1 MAEKH
6 TAQFES
12 SGFQSNFDLDPFQQ
26 FDPPSESPP
35 PPTPPSP
42 PPPAKHGVRF
52 WGIIAALC
60 LLSFISA
67 LDVAIITTALPTIT
81 SQIGGESQ
89 YVWIANSFVL
99 ASSVLQPLF
108 GQLADII
115 GRRIPLIGSTVLF
128 AVGSGVAG
136 GAHNAAMLIV
146 GRTVQ
151 GVGAGG
157 LYVLLDIIC
166 CDLVP
171 LRERGKYL
179 GIMFSW
185 AGLAAAIG
193 PAVGGALAE
202 ADWRWIF
209 YLNIPI
215 CGVALGIILVFMRVK
230 TGAQQQPQ
238 QHATH
243 KWQQIDYLG
252 NLIFIPSITSLLFGL
267 FSGGITYP
275 WSSWRVILPL
285 VLGVLGWAAF
295 HLQQHFLAPYPSIP
309 SRLFANRTSA
319 TAYWLTFLSSAIVQ
333 MIGYFMPIYFQAV
346 QATSVLDSGTYY
358 LPFAFGTLAFAVI
371 SGALLSKFGAYR
383 PLHAASF
390 ALTAIGFGLFTLLN
404 DTSPKAM
411 WACFEL
417 IASMG
422 SGAILSVLLPAIM
435 AALPESDVAAAS
447 AAYCFIRTFGYIWG
461 VTIASIVFNDQV
473 NRNLGS
479 VGDAGFREMLRDGA
493 AYAFASQAHAVK
505 GMLEGSGGLGLW
517 KEIVGVY
524 IKSLDTIWWV
534 GLGISILGFF
544 CVGMERGLELR
555 KELET
560 EYGIDESRK

>member
-1 MAEKH
+1 MAEKNIS
-6 TAQFES
+6 QFES
-12 SGFQSNFDLDPFQQ
+12 TGLESASDNILDSAS
-26 FDPPSESPP
+26 PPS
-35 PPTPPSP
+35 TPPAP
-42 PPPAKHGVRF
+42 PKTKHGIRF

-81 SQIGGESQ
+81 AQIGGESQ

-115 GRRIPLIGSTVLF
+115 GRRIPLIASTVLF
-128 AVGSGVAG
+128 ALGSGVAG
-136 GAHNAAMLIV
+136 GAHNVAMLIA

-215 CGVALGIILVFMRVK
+215 CGAALAIILVFMRVN
-230 TGAQQQPQ
+230 TGDRGN
-238 QHATH
+238 H
-243 KWQQIDYLG
+243 KWRQVDYLG
-252 NLIFIPSITSLLFGL
+252 NLIFIPAITSLLFGL

-285 VLGVLGWAAF
+285 VLGVVGWAAF
-295 HLQQHFLAPYPSIP
+295 HLQQHYLAPFPSIP

-319 TAYWLTFLSSAIVQ
+319 TAYWLTFLSSALVQ
-333 MIGYFMPIYFQAV
+333 MIGYFMPVYFQAV
-346 QATSVLDSGTYY
+346 QATTVLDSGTYY
-358 LPFAFGTLAFAVI
+358 LPFAFGTLAFAVV
-371 SGALLSKFGAYR
+371 SGALLSHFGAYR

-390 ALTAIGFGLFTLLN
+390 ALSAVGLGLFTLLS

-417 IASMG
+417 LASMG
-422 SGAILSVLLPAIM
+422 SGAILSVLLPAVM

-447 AAYCFIRTFGYIWG
+447 AAYCFVRTFGYIWG

-473 NRNLGS
+473 NRNLGAVS
-479 VGDAGFREMLRDGA
+479 DPGFREMLRDGA

-505 GMLEGSGGLGLW
+505 ATLEAAGRSGLW

-524 IKSLDTIWWV
+524 MTSLDTIWWA

-544 CVGMERGLELR
+544 CVGLERGLELR
-555 KELET
+555 KELDT
-560 EYGIDESRK
+560 EYGIEESSK

>member
-1 MAEKH
+1 MEPVVGRDSF
-6 TAQFES
+6 QVEPFSVGFES
-12 SGFQSNFDLDPFQQ
+12 SGLESGEEKVAAQTPAA
-26 FDPPSESPP
+26 PPK
-35 PPTPPSP
+35 TQR
-42 PPPAKHGVRF
+42 GVKF

-81 SQIGGESQ
+81 SQIGGETQ

-115 GRRIPLIGSTVLF
+115 GRRIPLIVSTILF
-128 AVGSGVAG
+128 AVGSGIAG
-136 GAHNAAMLIV
+136 GANNVAMLIA
-146 GRTVQ
+146 GRTIQ

-193 PAVGGALAE
+193 PALGGALAE
-202 ADWRWIF
+202 KNWRWIF

-215 CGVALGIILVFMRVK
+215 CGVALGIILVFMQVK
-230 TGAQQQPQ
+230 SGMKGTY
-238 QHATH
+238 
-243 KWQQIDYLG
+243 KWKQLDYLG

-267 FSGGITYP
+267 FMGGVTYP
-275 WSSWRVILPL
+275 WASWRVIMPI
-285 VLGVLGWAAF
+285 VLGIVGWATF
-295 HLQQHFLAPYPSIP
+295 HVQQHFTSTPSVP
-309 SRLFANRTSA
+309 NRLFANRTSA
-319 TAYWLTFLSSAIVQ
+319 AAYFLTFLSSATVQ
-333 MIGYFMPIYFQAV
+333 MVGYFMPIYFQAV

-371 SGALLSKFGAYR
+371 SGVLLSKFGAYR
-383 PLHAASF
+383 PLHVASF
-390 ALTAIGFGLFTLLN
+390 ALSAIGFGLFTLLT
-404 DTSPKAM
+404 DHSPKVM
-411 WACFEL
+411 WAWFEL

-422 SGAILSVLLPAIM
+422 SGAILSVLLPAVM

-447 AAYCFIRTFGYIWG
+447 AAFCFIRTFGYIWG

-473 NRNLGS
+473 NRNLGTIS
-479 VGDAGFREMLRDGA
+479 DLGMREALKDGA
-493 AYAFASQAHAVK
+493 AYAYASQAHVLK
-505 GMLEGSGGLGLW
+505 DRLLGENPQLW
-517 KEIVGVY
+517 AEIVRVY
-524 IKSLDTIWWV
+524 ITSLNTIWWV

-544 CVGMERGLELR
+544 CVGFERGLELR
-555 KELET
+555 QELDT
-560 EYGIDESRK
+560 DYGIEEPKS